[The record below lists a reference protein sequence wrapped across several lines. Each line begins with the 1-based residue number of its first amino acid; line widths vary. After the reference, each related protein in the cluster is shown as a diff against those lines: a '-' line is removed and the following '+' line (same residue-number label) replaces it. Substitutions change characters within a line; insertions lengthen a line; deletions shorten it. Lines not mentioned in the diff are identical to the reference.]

1 MITGGLIGCTA
12 ISVAWTLISSS
23 SLRPSQ
29 RTPTSLK
36 VNFCF
41 SCLYYLMKSNYYYHS
56 PNSAI
61 TRNLI
66 TLCKNWAGLARRALC
81 FHGQTGK
88 DGQNPNIDKIKIV
101 CFRMQG
107 GSNITLEYFR
117 LLGSERML
125 KLYQIYRI
133 DFEMFDYNIVNY
145 ETLFLWHPQIMKEN
159 IVCLLSAD

>member
-1 MITGGLIGCTA
+1 M
-12 ISVAWTLISSS
+12 
-23 SLRPSQ
+23 Q
-29 RTPTSLK
+29 
-36 VNFCF
+36 
-41 SCLYYLMKSNYYYHS
+41 
-56 PNSAI
+56 NS
-61 TRNLI
+61 
-66 TLCKNWAGLARRALC
+66 
-81 FHGQTGK
+81 
-88 DGQNPNIDKIKIV
+88 NIDKIKIV

-145 ETLFLWHPQIMKEN
+145 ETLFLWQPQIMKQN